1 MVIGRENILVTT
13 KKLVTFHQKY
23 SFRLFAIHGFDI
35 NENGHNFYRAKDFMK
50 NFSKDLKGHATEII
64 NSEKKERNDIKKEM
78 ISLTKERKKY
88 RVIYAKKN
96 LAIMM
101 VMINNK
107 FVITVILEKL
117 SKRSFSDFSQRI
129 KL

>member
-1 MVIGRENILVTT
+1 
-13 KKLVTFHQKY
+13 
-23 SFRLFAIHGFDI
+23 
-35 NENGHNFYRAKDFMK
+35 MK

-107 FVITVILEKL
+107 FVITVILEQL

>member
-1 MVIGRENILVTT
+1 
-13 KKLVTFHQKY
+13 
-23 SFRLFAIHGFDI
+23 
-35 NENGHNFYRAKDFMK
+35 MK

-88 RVIYAKKN
+88 LVIYAKKN

-107 FVITVILEKL
+107 FGITVILEKL

>member
-1 MVIGRENILVTT
+1 
-13 KKLVTFHQKY
+13 
-23 SFRLFAIHGFDI
+23 
-35 NENGHNFYRAKDFMK
+35 MK

-107 FVITVILEKL
+107 FVITVILEQL
-117 SKRSFSDFSQRI
+117 SKRSFSDFSPRI

>member
-1 MVIGRENILVTT
+1 
-13 KKLVTFHQKY
+13 
-23 SFRLFAIHGFDI
+23 
-35 NENGHNFYRAKDFMK
+35 MK
-50 NFSKDLKGHATEII
+50 NFSKDLKEHATEII

-107 FVITVILEKL
+107 FVITVILEQL